1 MEKKVE
7 LEKKINF
14 SPLKLL
20 RCRILLIIFSDK
32 RNFKSIYI
40 WKYFKVFY
48 SIKKYSVLKRIYI
61 LYEKFIH
68 KKNN

>member
-1 MEKKVE
+1 MEKKVK

-14 SPLKLL
+14 SPLKLPH
-20 RCRILLIIFSDK
+20 RRTLLIIFSDK

-61 LYEKFIH
+61 FYEKFIH

>member
-1 MEKKVE
+1 MEKKVK

-32 RNFKSIYI
+32 RNFKSIYMI
-40 WKYFKVFY
+40 RKIF
-48 SIKKYSVLKRIYI
+48 
-61 LYEKFIH
+61 
-68 KKNN
+68 